1 MSSTLYIG
9 QLSYDATEDDVAR
22 VFRDYNI
29 DYEKISVPYS
39 QEKGRGKG
47 FAFVDLRSHS
57 DVRNALEEMRDVDI
71 LGRPVAIV
79 EKRELGSRGG
89 RGGRYDS
96 PRRSRGRDDRRYD
109 RRDDRRRSR
118 SRSRRGR
125 GRDSRSRGRR

>member
-22 VFRDYNI
+22 VFRDHHI

-71 LGRPVAIV
+71 RGRVVFIR
-79 EKRELGSRGG
+79 EKREVGDKG
-89 RGGRYDS
+89 RGRGRYES
-96 PRRSRGRDDRRYD
+96 PRRSDRHD
-109 RRDDRRRSR
+109 RRDDRRGGG
-118 SRSRRGR
+118 SRSRRR
-125 GRDSRSRGRR
+125 GRDSRSRSRGRR

>member
-22 VFRDYNI
+22 VFRDHHI

-71 LGRPVAIV
+71 CNRPVTIE

-89 RGGRYDS
+89 GKRGRYES
-96 PRRSRGRDDRRYD
+96 HRRSDRHD
-109 RRDDRRRSR
+109 RRDDRRGGG
-118 SRSRRGR
+118 SRSRRR
-125 GRDSRSRGRR
+125 GRDSRSRSRGRR